1 MDVKCGIGA
10 WSGIQCYMNV
20 RQNDQVRP
28 EVKNKVPPCLAP
40 AIFVSSPTLFV
51 IGSRFFLSDIFWLL
65 VNFITMNNHNSS
77 NILSKDKEEI
87 YMTNVTES
95 CVFRSCMSF
104 VVGGALGRYSN
115 NRDTISVTG
124 TGKVY
129 SKA

>member
-1 MDVKCGIGA
+1 MDSSKPVTRLA
-10 WSGIQCYMNV
+10 TSVWSEANEEM
-20 RQNDQVRP
+20 
-28 EVKNKVPPCLAP
+28 KAP
-40 AIFVSSPTLFV
+40 LQFLPKSSIP
-51 IGSRFFLSDIFWLL
+51 
-65 VNFITMNNHNSS
+65 
-77 NILSKDKEEI
+77 KDKEEI